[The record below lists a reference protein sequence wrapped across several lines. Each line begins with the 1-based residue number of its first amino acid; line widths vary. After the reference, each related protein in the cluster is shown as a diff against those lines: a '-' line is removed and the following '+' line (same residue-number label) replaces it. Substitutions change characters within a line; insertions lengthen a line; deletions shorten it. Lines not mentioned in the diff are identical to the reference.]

1 MQRNTSFNR
10 NHDDSGLFS
19 KVNEAIT
26 SFYTNIIAES
36 VKRIEVI
43 KENTKA
49 ILLIINEM
57 HSTSRKDYF
66 SYSFTEN
73 TIVKMVKIMQKS
85 EKYFKKQIENFCYD
99 LEILQLEKKN
109 LEITAAKQE
118 ISKNVIY
125 KNEFPEQNFTIS
137 QKKWLPF
144 AQKKWVIIDSNGKIT
159 QLLGWITSQIE
170 EGIEKNC
177 KEIIIFKGQKITSI
191 ADMRNMRYYWADAS
205 GKKSG
210 AGAQLTLLG

>member
-99 LEILQLEKKN
+99 LDWQQV
-109 LEITAAKQE
+109 EITFCLNIAFVSLFINRFGLAMIQE
-118 ISKNVIY
+118 MVNVLKY
-125 KNEFPEQNFTIS
+125 NFTMIKS
-137 QKKWLPF
+137 PF
-144 AQKKWVIIDSNGKIT
+144 NSSHFYARVKIERYWQSTSETTCKYKFWKYIIVIRWSP
-159 QLLGWITSQIE
+159 
-170 EGIEKNC
+170 
-177 KEIIIFKGQKITSI
+177 F
-191 ADMRNMRYYWADAS
+191 
-205 GKKSG
+205 
-210 AGAQLTLLG
+210 